1 LLLAIGDAQDDA
13 KLTSFL
19 LFQLQLIALKAGC
32 PEVGAPLVV
41 DFFEGETVGLSQ
53 GVSEQRDRGE
63 SEGFHV

>member
-1 LLLAIGDAQDDA
+1 
-13 KLTSFL
+13 LTSFL
-19 LFQLQLIALKAGC
+19 LFQFQLVTLESGS